1 MNRIFFVFLSKY
13 LAVIFKKSVFNFGP
27 VSVHLMTFPDF
38 EPADFLDKLTDIETE
53 RFFSFSNLQ
62 RKREFVA
69 TRLLRHDIFG
79 HQHIHYDEIG
89 APFIK
94 DEGFISIS
102 HSKNIVGISI
112 CKDFKLGLD
121 IEAIQPKIE
130 KIKHKFLSE
139 EELKQLDCNSL
150 EVLTMVWTGKESLYK
165 VSGTNGINFR
175 TQLFLTQIENNNW
188 LGRIEMDKLNIR
200 TELNIFEHENRII
213 SINTKACE

>member
-1 MNRIFFVFLSKY
+1 MNRIFFVFLCKY
-13 LAVIFKKSVFNFGP
+13 LKVIFRKSLFNFGA

-38 EPADFLDKLTDIETE
+38 DPADFLDKLTDIEKE
-53 RFFSFSNLQ
+53 RYFSFSNLQ

-121 IEAIQPKIE
+121 IEEQNKPK
-130 KIKHKFLSE
+130 KKFLKLLNKLCLR
-139 EELKQLDCNSL
+139 LKTKKIWSKLIKYFNI
-150 EVLTMVWTGKESLYK
+150 K
-165 VSGTNGINFR
+165 IIFR
-175 TQLFLTQIENNNW
+175 
-188 LGRIEMDKLNIR
+188 KS
-200 TELNIFEHENRII
+200 II
-213 SINTKACE
+213 ICFYYI

>member
-1 MNRIFFVFLSKY
+1 LSKY

-89 APFIK
+89 APYIK

-102 HSKNIVGISI
+102 HSKNIVGIAI

-121 IEAIQPKIE
+121 IESIQSKIE
-130 KIKHKFLSE
+130 KIKHKFLSDE
-139 EELKQLDCNSL
+139 ERNELDCNSL

-175 TQLFLTQIENNNW
+175 TQLFLTKKENNSW
-188 LGRIEMDKLNIR
+188 LGRIEMDNLNIR
-200 TELNIFEHENRII
+200 TELNIFEHESRII